1 MSRASKILEANALQ
15 VQLIGS
21 EKDAIEEARLRINPH
36 KYSKAPQHQ
45 KSNAVSA
52 REMGRCGEPNWP
64 CTYAGEGLSPEEF
77 KELERQKL
85 LQLNERQSK
94 EVAVQA
100 QIKKYLAKLN

>member
-1 MSRASKILEANALQ
+1 M
-15 VQLIGS
+15 
-21 EKDAIEEARLRINPH
+21 RINPH

-45 KSNAVSA
+45 TSNAVSA